1 MRNAD
6 KNEKCMRSGQEN
18 DQTRIQV
25 EEPAIEFM
33 RALTDLPDDMILESA
48 WKEDEGSVG
57 KGRRCWLPIL
67 ISAAAALVVGFIS
80 WGVFSGRPRVEK
92 EDTTEV
98 EMVTDAVIS
107 TERSSEEVDIGNSSE
122 DIGKDNEIKEHT
134 SPGSNTA
141 VPSNGGSDDT
151 QRTEST
157 EPEMTENTESTE
169 TGKTI
174 SKVDEPEKSDNS
186 REESKKEENKKKE
199 AEKRD
204 KDETEKDET
213 TKDETTKDEI
223 EKDETGIK
231 NEKTAIDKFEAESL
245 ILAYV
250 DPNHSLMSDQMTG
263 YMDLPDSFGGTVS
276 DCGDGLLHV
285 YATTEETTEEYKE
298 ILKECPIVV
307 YHSVDHSYYEL
318 KEVEAMIREHQGDF
332 GFLKTSVDIALN
344 KVVVEVEAGDYERM
358 QEMVQGQPVL
368 VRISGTVE
376 QSMQEVL
383 EMPEMN
389 DVLEMPEMN
398 DVLEMPELNEVLDHN
413 E

>member
-67 ISAAAALVVGFIS
+67 IFAAAALVVGFIS

-122 DIGKDNEIKEHT
+122 DIGKDNEIEEHT

-157 EPEMTENTESTE
+157 EPKMTENTEQAE

-186 REESKKEENKKKE
+186 REESKKEENKKKG

-204 KDETEKDET
+204 
-213 TKDETTKDEI
+213 KDETTKDEI

-332 GFLKTSVDIALN
+332 GFLKTSVDIAFN

-368 VRISGTVE
+368 VRISGTDE

-389 DVLEMPEMN
+389 DVL
-398 DVLEMPELNEVLDHN
+398 DHN

>member
-57 KGRRCWLPIL
+57 KGRRRWIPIL

-80 WGVFSGRPRVEK
+80 WGIFSGRPRVEK

-98 EMVTDAVIS
+98 EMVTDAMIS

-122 DIGKDNEIKEHT
+122 DIGKDNEIEEHT

-141 VPSNGGSDDT
+141 VPSNGDSNDT

-186 REESKKEENKKKE
+186 REESKTEENKKKG

-213 TKDETTKDEI
+213 TKDEI
-223 EKDETGIK
+223 EKDENDIK

-245 ILAYV
+245 ILCYV

-263 YMDLPDSFGGTVS
+263 YMELPDTFGGTVS

-368 VRISGTVE
+368 VRISGTDE

-383 EMPEMN
+383 EMPEM
-389 DVLEMPEMN
+389 DEVLEMPEMDEVLEMPEMN
-398 DVLEMPELNEVLDHN
+398 DVLDHN